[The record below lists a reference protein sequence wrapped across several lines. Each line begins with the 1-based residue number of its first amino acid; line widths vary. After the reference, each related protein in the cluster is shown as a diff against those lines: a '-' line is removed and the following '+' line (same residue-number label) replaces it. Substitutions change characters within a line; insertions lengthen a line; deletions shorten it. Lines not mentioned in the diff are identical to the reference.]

1 MVVLKAHPRR
11 SAMGGVGGGPHSG
24 RPRAGLVPSCAP
36 RACLVGRFCL
46 QIGRFGVGAGK
57 RGVHPQTWSSP
68 GWTKVGRGVGEG
80 SVKFENRPTHT
91 HTIRLCSPCVGELDC
106 MLGPHQRPHRPEI
119 PIHLC
124 RFFST
129 SRMHRTPHICAHP
142 VLNRQPQPRRAS
154 LSMLPTSVGGR
165 RARSAKLARVIAP
178 GVGSLMRR
186 GVPLL
191 RHEDEPL
198 LAHLLVEVRVFIPRP
213 QDRTSRQDGTCARTA
228 LVRQAVGTKLTH
240 DAHRAHTTNR
250 AHWVEGCQAET
261 RRRGCATR
269 KTSRWLL
276 ASHAGCS

>member
-129 SRMHRTPHICAHP
+129 SRMHRTPHISHMRSPRPQSTGSPNRAAH
-142 VLNRQPQPRRAS
+142 RSQCSRRAS
-154 LSMLPTSVGGR
+154 AGVA
-165 RARSAKLARVIAP
+165 RAAP
-178 GVGSLMRR
+178 SSRGS
-186 GVPLL
+186 
-191 RHEDEPL
+191 
-198 LAHLLVEVRVFIPRP
+198 
-213 QDRTSRQDGTCARTA
+213 
-228 LVRQAVGTKLTH
+228 
-240 DAHRAHTTNR
+240 
-250 AHWVEGCQAET
+250 
-261 RRRGCATR
+261 
-269 KTSRWLL
+269 
-276 ASHAGCS
+276 